1 VKTLFLS
8 ADSSPLFGAARVL
21 DMCGVFDQYNTSQSE
36 EEADSKALF
45 WDWAMVG
52 EDLRN
57 AIREFETIHS
67 K

>member
-1 VKTLFLS
+1 MKTLFLA

-21 DMCGVFDQYNTSQSE
+21 DLCAVFDQYNTSGSE

-45 WDWAMVG
+45 WDWVMVG
-52 EDLRN
+52 EDLN
-57 AIREFETIHS
+57 KAISEFEATHI

>member
-1 VKTLFLS
+1 MKTLFLA
-8 ADSSPLFGAARVL
+8 ADSSALFGAARVL
-21 DMCGVFDQYNTSQSE
+21 DLCAVFDKYNTSGSD

-52 EDLRN
+52 EDLN
-57 AIREFETIHS
+57 KAINEFESTHI

>member
-1 VKTLFLS
+1 
-8 ADSSPLFGAARVL
+8 
-21 DMCGVFDQYNTSQSE
+21 MCGVFDQYNTSQSE

-52 EDLRN
+52 EDMRN